1 MAERVSV
8 RIPTPLRGHM
18 DGASMRT
25 VIRAWVGLGLA
36 LLLAG
41 APSALADKKDKPGKG
56 KKAAAVSVTV
66 TFTAEQRGA
75 AQGWYGE
82 TYGRGN
88 CPPGLAK
95 KNNGC
100 LPPGQARKRY
110 AVGQPLATGVTYKPI
125 PPELSVRIGKPPDG
139 YLYVTLDGDLL
150 KLAVGTLL
158 VVDAI
163 DGLLN

>member
-1 MAERVSV
+1 MTQRV
-8 RIPTPLRGHM
+8 RC
-18 DGASMRT
+18 GA
-25 VIRAWVGLGLA
+25 VLGLV
-36 LLLAG
+36 LLVG
-41 APSALADKKDKPGKG
+41 GGVSALADKDKEKKEHPGKG
-56 KKAAAVSVTV
+56 KKAGTSLTI
-66 TFTAEQRGA
+66 TFTTEQRSA
-75 AQGWYGE
+75 AHGWYVE

-100 LPPGQARKRY
+100 LPPGQAKKRY
-110 AVGQPLATGVTYKPI
+110 VVGKPLDPGVRYQPLPA
-125 PPELSVRIGKPPDG
+125 ELSVRIGKPPDG
-139 YLYVTLDGDLL
+139 YLYMTLDGDLL